1 MDQSIKDLS
10 PNEVWRIFYELTRIP
25 RPSRKEK
32 RAADFVKHFGENL
45 NLETIVDETG
55 NVIIKKP
62 ATPGMEGR
70 KGVILQ
76 SHLDMVPQK
85 NSDKKHDFENDPIE
99 AYVDGEWVK
108 ARGTTLGSDNGIGV
122 AATLAVME
130 ASNIQHGPLEALF
143 TVDEETGMTGAI
155 NLKPGLLDGKIL
167 LNLDSEDEGEL
178 CIGCA
183 GGMNTT
189 ATIRYNTEKVPE
201 GSGAW
206 KLSLTGLK
214 GGHSGVD
221 INLGRGNSN
230 KLLNRFMLD
239 ATRRLKMRLSS
250 IDGGSLRNAIPRESF
265 AIVTVPEKLTVK
277 LLDSARKY
285 EALLKSEIG
294 TVEPDLKFAVD
305 PVQMPDTVIKRNTHF
320 KLLKAVHGM
329 PNGVIRMST
338 EMQGIVETSSNL
350 AIIKSEN
357 GLLELR
363 CLLRSAVD
371 SAKEDLGIA
380 IQSVLELAGAKV
392 THDGTYP
399 GWKPN
404 FNSDVLKTMQQVYKD
419 KFGKLPE
426 VKVIHAGL
434 ECGII
439 GDIYKGLD
447 MVSFGPTIKYPHS
460 PDEKVHIKSVEN
472 FWEYLKETLKYI

>member
-1 MDQSIKDLS
+1 MDQNVKDLR

-25 RPSRKEK
+25 RPSKKEK
-32 RAADFVKHFGENL
+32 RAAEFVRKFGENL
-45 NLETIVDETG
+45 NLKTIVDETG

-85 NSDKKHDFENDPIE
+85 NSDKKHDFDNDPIE

-108 ARGTTLGSDNGIGV
+108 AKGTTLGSDNGIGV
-122 AATLAVME
+122 AATLAVL
-130 ASNIQHGPLEALF
+130 AANNIKHGPLEALF
-143 TVDEETGMTGAI
+143 TVDEETGMTGAF
-155 NLKPGLLDGKIL
+155 NLKPGLLDGRIL

-189 ATIRYNTEKVPE
+189 ATIRYKTEKVPD
-201 GSGAW
+201 GSKAW

-230 KLLNRFMLD
+230 KLLNRFLQD
-239 ATRRLKMRLSS
+239 ATKRLKMRLSS

-265 AIVTVPEKLTVK
+265 AIVTVPEKLTGK
-277 LLDSARKY
+277 LIDSVRKF

-294 TVEPDLKFAVD
+294 TVEPNLKFTID
-305 PVQMPDTVIKRNTHF
+305 PAPMPESVIKKNTQV
-320 KLLKAVHGM
+320 KLFKAVYGM

-338 EMQGIVETSSNL
+338 EMEGIVETSSNL
-350 AIIKSEN
+350 AIVKSEN
-357 GLLELR
+357 GLIQLL

-392 THDGTYP
+392 VHDGAYP

-404 FNSDVLKTMQQVYKD
+404 FNSEALKIMQRVHLE
-419 KFGKLPE
+419 KFGKQAE

-439 GDIYKGLD
+439 GDVYKGLD

-460 PDEKVHIKSVEN
+460 PDEKVNIKSVEN
-472 FWEYLKETLKYI
+472 FWEYLKETLGSI

>member
-1 MDQSIKDLS
+1 MDQSIKDLK
-10 PNEVWRIFYELTRIP
+10 PNAVWRIFYELTRIP
-25 RPSRKEK
+25 RPSKKEK
-32 RAADFVKHFGENL
+32 RAAEFVRKFGERL
-45 NLETIVDETG
+45 KLKTIVDDTG

-62 ATPGMEGR
+62 ATPGMENR
-70 KGVILQ
+70 KGIILQ
-76 SHLDMVPQK
+76 AHLDMVPQK

-99 AYVDGEWVK
+99 AYIDGDWVK
-108 ARGTTLGSDNGIGV
+108 AKGTTLGSDNGIGV
-122 AATLAVME
+122 AATLAVLE
-130 ASNIQHGPLEALF
+130 ATNLKHGPLEALF
-143 TVDEETGMTGAI
+143 TVDEETGMTGAF
-155 NLKPGLLDGKIL
+155 NLKPGLLEGKIL

-183 GGMNTT
+183 GGMNSTGR
-189 ATIRYNTEKVPE
+189 IVYKTEPVPAD
-201 GSGAW
+201 SKAW

-239 ATRRLKMRLSS
+239 ATKRFKMRLSS

-265 AIVTVPEKLTVK
+265 AIVTVPEKYTRNFLSAVK
-277 LLDSARKY
+277 KF

-294 TVEPDLKFAVD
+294 TVETDLKFTVD
-305 PVQMPDTVIKRNTHF
+305 PSEMPESVIGKNTQV
-320 KLLKAVHGM
+320 KLFKAVYGM

-338 EMQGIVETSSNL
+338 EMEGIVETSSNL

-357 GLLELR
+357 GLIELR
-363 CLLRSAVD
+363 CLLRSSVD
-371 SAKEDLGIA
+371 SAKEDLGVA

-392 THDGTYP
+392 THDGSYP
-399 GWKPN
+399 GWKP
-404 FNSDVLKTMQQVYKD
+404 DVDSAVLQIMKKVYTQ
-419 KFGKLPE
+419 KFGKAPE

-439 GDIYKGLD
+439 GDVYKELD
-447 MVSFGPTIKYPHS
+447 MVSFGPTIKFPHS

-472 FWEYLKETLKYI
+472 FWEYLIETLKSI

>member
-1 MDQSIKDLS
+1 MDQSIKDLR
-10 PNEVWRIFYELTRIP
+10 PNQVWRIFYELTRIP
-25 RPSRKEK
+25 RPSKKEQQAAEFVRK
-32 RAADFVKHFGENL
+32 FGENL
-45 NLETIVDETG
+45 NLKTIVDDTG

-62 ATPGMEGR
+62 ATPGMENR

-85 NSDKKHDFENDPIE
+85 NSDKQHDFEKDPIE
-99 AYVDGEWVK
+99 AYIDGEWVK

-122 AATLAVME
+122 ATTLAVLE
-130 ASNIQHGPLEALF
+130 SAELKHGPLEALF
-143 TVDEETGMTGAI
+143 TVDEETGMTGAF
-155 NLKPGLLDGKIL
+155 NLKPGMLEGKIL

-189 ATIRYNTEKVPE
+189 AKTLYKTEQVPAD
-201 GSGAW
+201 SKAW

-230 KLLNRFMLD
+230 KLLNRFMLE
-239 ATRRLKMRLSS
+239 ATKRFKMRLSG

-265 AIVTVPEKLTVK
+265 AVVTVPDKFTKKFL
-277 LLDSARKY
+277 SFAGNF
-285 EALLKSEIG
+285 EAILKAEIG
-294 TVEPDLKFAVD
+294 AVEPDLKFAVN
-305 PVQMPDTVIKRNTHF
+305 PVSLPDNVISGNTQV
-320 KLLKAVHGM
+320 KLFKAVYGM

-338 EMQGIVETSSNL
+338 EMPGIVETSSNL

-357 GLLELR
+357 GAIELR

-371 SAKEDLGIA
+371 SAKEDLGVA

-392 THDGTYP
+392 THDGSYP

-404 FNSDVLKTMQQVYKD
+404 VNSDALRTMQKVYQE
-419 KFGKLPE
+419 KFGKPAD

-439 GDIYKGLD
+439 GDVYKGLD

-460 PDEKVHIKSVEN
+460 PDEKVHIKSVEK
-472 FWEYLKETLKYI
+472 FWEYLVETLKSI